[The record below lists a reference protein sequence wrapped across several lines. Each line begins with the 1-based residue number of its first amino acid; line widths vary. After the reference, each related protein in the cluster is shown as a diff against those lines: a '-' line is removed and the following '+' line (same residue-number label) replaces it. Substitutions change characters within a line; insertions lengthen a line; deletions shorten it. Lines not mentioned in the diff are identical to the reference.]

1 MMPNCARIPGTLLTS
16 IAAIAAAGLVGLPAC
31 GDDRPVMLHWFEQ
44 PWRDLERRVPDFF
57 KAGYG
62 SVWLPPPG
70 KGASTNSVGY
80 DVFDRF
86 DLGRPGAQTAYG
98 TESMFQVMVKELQ
111 RANAE
116 VYVDSILN
124 HNSGRQTSASFQAAG
139 GWPGF
144 WMAPATPPV
153 NKAANSPWGD
163 FHNNPGSATNYLQSE
178 NPGGAWYDVHKGDLV
193 ALVDIAQESNNAFIR
208 HPVAAGNP
216 ANLPAGTV
224 YNQPNPSNARFYPD
238 QSLSPLVFTNPSFQ
252 GQPAQNFTLYP
263 FNTANPLNGD
273 AYVENA
279 TGLLMRYT
287 QWMLDVQGVDGFRL
301 DASKHAPSWFWIQYF
316 DAAVHNRRTTPDG
329 RKVTAFS
336 FGENTDGNAYVF
348 DNYVRKPNGKN
359 PPRPG
364 DEFGNRDALDL
375 SGAGSLRNLING
387 GGFGTWGGVLGS
399 HIDTADDGFNNG
411 TVGVNHVF
419 SHDNGTVDGPGSL
432 PALPTLR
439 QQGLF
444 AHAYVINRPGIPIVY
459 YNARGVTRPG
469 GSFFPDEG
477 TPVALGF
484 DLNTNAPSDLMTRL
498 VQARNFAGRG
508 QFFPLNS
515 NTNDIFIYELSSPR
529 FSGASYPGGYTANML
544 VGASDSYA
552 SGSVAG
558 VMTTTFPAGTRLQEI
573 TGNAADPIVDP
584 SGTIAET
591 LVVGAGGVV
600 SIRVPHNTSSAGE
613 HNRGYVIY
621 VPTLPTGTI
630 ELTPVASTI
639 PADLASVPMHRRR
652 LTSVP
657 VISADD
663 FTVRLTTSKTDPL
676 DTNFD
681 DNALFRI
688 DAGYFDANGNG
699 SIDFDHTNGVIAGYE
714 AFTTANQPLFGS
726 AAANGLY
733 EQVIDASAL
742 AEGMHYL
749 SVKAFRKRNAD
760 EAPLFRE
767 FREVFYVDREPPAI
781 EFIDP
786 PAVLTSTSHEF
797 RVGALDRTTNFVYML
812 LDVPSGT
819 DPLTL
824 IGLPNL
830 ASRHDR
836 LEHRRTVGVFNTHG
850 FHTVTAVATEE
861 SGNANVITHTFFVD
875 RCIADYNKDGIS
887 DVLDFLDFFDD
898 FGQCEGQ
905 PTPCGTS
912 GNPDVSG
919 DAFVDIQDFLEFFD
933 AFGQGCV

>member
-1 MMPNCARIPGTLLTS
+1 MRAHFLLPIAIASAAGTLTVP
-16 IAAIAAAGLVGLPAC
+16 AIA
-31 GDDRPVMLHWFEQ
+31 DDEPVMLQWFEQ
-44 PWRDLERRVPDFF
+44 PWRDLERRVPDMF
-57 KAGYG
+57 KSGYG

-70 KGASTNSVGY
+70 KGSSTGSVGY

-86 DLGRPGAQTAYG
+86 DLGRPGSQTAYG
-98 TESMFQVMVKELQ
+98 TESMLDVMVGELH

-116 VYVDSILN
+116 VYFDSILN

-153 NKAANSPWGD
+153 NKQANSPWGD
-163 FHNNPGSATNYLQSE
+163 FHNNPASSTSYLQSE
-178 NPGGAWYDVHKGDLV
+178 NPGGSWYDVHKGDLV
-193 ALVDIAQESNNAFIR
+193 ALVDISQESDNQFIR
-208 HPVAAGNP
+208 HPVASGDP
-216 ANLPAGTV
+216 QNLPAGSV
-224 YNQPNPSNARFYPD
+224 HNKPDPNNARFYSD
-238 QSLSPLVFTNPSFQ
+238 QSLTPLTFTNPAFQ
-252 GQPAQNFTLYP
+252 GQPAKNFTLYP
-263 FNTANPLNGD
+263 FNTADPLAGD
-273 AYVENA
+273 PHTDNA
-279 TGLLMRYT
+279 TGLLIRYT
-287 QWMLDVQGVDGFRL
+287 QWMLDVHKVDGFRL
-301 DASKHAPSWFWIQYF
+301 DASKHAPSWFWIQYY

-336 FGENTDGNAYVF
+336 FGENTEGNSTVF
-348 DNYVRKPNGKN
+348 DNYIRKPNGRN

-375 SGAGSLRNLING
+375 SGAGSLRNLISAS
-387 GGFGTWGGVLGS
+387 GFGTWGGVLGA
-399 HIDTADDGFNNG
+399 HLDTTDDGFNNG
-411 TVGVNHVF
+411 TIGVNHVF

-432 PALPTLR
+432 PSLPTLR

-444 AHAYVINRPGIPIVY
+444 THAYVINRPGIPIVY
-459 YNARGVTRPG
+459 YNARGVTRPN

-477 TPVALGF
+477 TPIALGY
-484 DLNTNAPSDLMTRL
+484 DPSTDSVSDLMTRI
-498 VQARNFAGRG
+498 VHARNFAGRG

-515 NTNDIFIYELSSPR
+515 NTNDVLIYELSSPR
-529 FSGASYPGGYTANML
+529 FSGASYPGGYAANMI
-544 VGASDSYA
+544 VGTSDSYA
-552 SGSVAG
+552 SGSVGG
-558 VMTTTFPAGTRLQEI
+558 VVTTTFPAGTRLQEI
-573 TGNAADPIVDP
+573 TGNAADSNVDP
-584 SGTIAET
+584 TNIISET
-591 LVVGAGGVV
+591 LVVGAGGTVNL
-600 SIRVPHNTSSAGE
+600 RVPHNVSSAGE

-621 VPTLPTGTI
+621 VPTLPSGTVA
-630 ELTPVASTI
+630 LTPIASTI
-639 PADLASVPMHRRR
+639 PADSAGTPTYRRR

-657 VISADD
+657 VITSST

-699 SIDFDHTNGVIAGYE
+699 SIDFDFTSGVIAGYE
-714 AFTTANQPLFGS
+714 QFLTTNQPLFGS
-726 AAANGLY
+726 GATNGLY
-733 EQVIDASAL
+733 EQAINAAAL
-742 AEGMHYL
+742 EEGMHYL
-749 SVKAFRKRNAD
+749 SIKAFRKRNAD

-767 FREVFYVDREPPAI
+767 FREVFYVDLEPPAI

-786 PAVLTSTSHEF
+786 PLTLTSTSHEF
-797 RVGALDRTTNFVYML
+797 RIGALDRTTNFVYML

-830 ASRHDR
+830 ASRYDR

-861 SGNANVITHTFFVD
+861 SGNARVLTHTFFVD
-875 RCIADYNKDGIS
+875 RCVADYNKDGVS
-887 DVLDFLDFFDD
+887 DVLDFLDFLDD

-905 PTPCGTS
+905 PTPCGTF
-912 GNPDVSG
+912 GNPDITG
-919 DAFVDIQDFLEFFD
+919 DSLIDVLDFLEFLD
-933 AFGQGCV
+933 AFGQGCA

>member
-1 MMPNCARIPGTLLTS
+1 MMPNADRIKCVS
-16 IAAIAAAGLVGLPAC
+16 IRPVFALAVAAACGLAC
-31 GDDRPVMLHWFEQ
+31 AADDRPVMLHWFEQ

-98 TESMFQVMVKELQ
+98 TESMFQVMVRELQ

-153 NKAANSPWGD
+153 NKQANSPWGD
-163 FHNNPGSATNYLQSE
+163 FHNNPGSATFYLQSE
-178 NPGGAWYDVHKGDLV
+178 NPGGAWYDTILGDLV
-193 ALVDIAQESNNAFIR
+193 ALVDIAQESNNSFIR
-208 HPVAAGNP
+208 HPVESGNP
-216 ANLPAGTV
+216 LNIPAGTV
-224 YNQPNPSNARFYPD
+224 HNKPDPNNARFYPD
-238 QSLSPLVFTNPSFQ
+238 QSLTPMTFTNPAFQ
-252 GQPAQNFTLYP
+252 GQPAQNFTLHPY
-263 FNTANPLNGD
+263 NTADPLAGD
-273 AYVENA
+273 PYPDNA

-287 QWMLDVQGVDGFRL
+287 QWMLDVQGIDGFRL
-301 DASKHAPSWFWIQYF
+301 DAAKHAPSWFWIQYF

-336 FGENTDGNAYVF
+336 FGENTAGNSFVF
-348 DNYVRKPNGKN
+348 DNYVRKPNGRN

-364 DEFGNRDALDL
+364 DSFGNRDALDL
-375 SGAGSLRNLING
+375 AGAGALRDLINAS
-387 GGFGTWGGVLGS
+387 GFGNWGNVLS
-399 HIDTADDGFNNG
+399 AHIDTADDGFNNG

-432 PALPTLR
+432 PSLPTLR

-459 YNARGVTRPG
+459 YNARGVTRPT

-477 TPVALGF
+477 TPIALGY
-484 DLNTNAPSDLMTRL
+484 DPSSGTMSDLMTRL

-508 QFFPLNS
+508 QFFPLNANIS
-515 NTNDIFIYELSSPR
+515 DVLIYELSSPR
-529 FSGASYPGGYTANML
+529 FAGASYPGGYAANML
-544 VGASDSYA
+544 VGTSDSYA
-552 SGSVAG
+552 SGSAVG
-558 VMTTTFPAGTRLQEI
+558 NVTTTFPAGTRLQEI
-573 TGNAADPIVDP
+573 TGNAASASVDP
-584 SGTIAET
+584 SGIIPETI
-591 LVVGAGGVV
+591 VVGSGGVV
-600 SIRVPHNTSSAGE
+600 SIRVPHNVSSAGE

-621 VPTLPTGTI
+621 VPTLPTGVL
-630 ELTPVASTI
+630 ELTPTASTI
-639 PADLASVPMHRRR
+639 PADAPSTPVQRRR

-657 VISADD
+657 VITADQ
-663 FTVRLTTSKTDPL
+663 FTIRLTTSKTDPL

-699 SIDFDHTNGVIAGYE
+699 SVDFDHTTGVVAGFE
-714 AFTTANQPLFGS
+714 QFLTVNQPLFGS

-733 EQVIDASAL
+733 EQSIDATAL

-749 SVKAFRKRNAD
+749 AVRAFRKRNAD

-786 PAVLTSTSHEF
+786 PSILTTTSHEF
-797 RVGALDRTTNFVYML
+797 RVRALDRTTNFVYML
-812 LDVPSGT
+812 LNVPSGT

-861 SGNANVITHTFFVD
+861 SGNARVLTHTFFLD
-875 RCIADYNKDGIS
+875 RCAADYNKDGIS
-887 DVLDFLDFFDD
+887 DIADFLDFFDD

-905 PTPCGTS
+905 AMPCGNY
-912 GNPDVSG
+912 GNPDFSG
-919 DAFVDIQDFLEFFD
+919 DGFIDIQDFLDFFD
-933 AFGQGCV
+933 AFGQGCT